1 MAKIK
6 EFIFNNLVIIIL
18 SGIIVFLIGLSIYLY
33 KALTY
38 SIILAI
44 PVLKENAFI
53 SCVTFI
59 IVEFLIKFK
68 SFSFLY
74 IPKKCP

>member
-33 KALTY
+33 YLN
-38 SIILAI
+38 S
-44 PVLKENAFI
+44 
-53 SCVTFI
+53 
-59 IVEFLIKFK
+59 
-68 SFSFLY
+68 
-74 IPKKCP
+74 